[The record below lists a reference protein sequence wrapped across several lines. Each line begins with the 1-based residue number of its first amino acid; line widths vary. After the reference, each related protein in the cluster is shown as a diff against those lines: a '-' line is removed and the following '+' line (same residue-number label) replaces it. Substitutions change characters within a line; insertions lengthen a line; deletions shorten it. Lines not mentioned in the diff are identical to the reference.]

1 VRTCLGIIGGCL
13 AIILVAAL
21 STSWVVVYVDDRKE
35 GFRLVIPAPVF
46 LANIALRIGDYY
58 FDDAD
63 IPPEAI
69 EAMRLLPPLV
79 DELVRAP
86 DFELLRVEEPGLD
99 VSIRKVGDLF
109 DVSVVDGDQIVHVKV
124 PVTALEAAA
133 RIAGDG
139 RLRIG
144 ELPGILDGISRTQLV
159 NVSTP
164 DQDVRVW
171 VW

>member
-1 VRTCLGIIGGCL
+1 VRTCLGIIGVCL
-13 AIILVAAL
+13 AIVLVAAL
-21 STSWVVVYVDDRKE
+21 STSWVVVYVDDREE
-35 GFRLVIPAPVF
+35 GIRLVIPAPVF

-58 FDDAD
+58 VDDAD

-79 DELVRAP
+79 DELLRAP
-86 DFELLRVEEPGLD
+86 DFELLRIEEPGLD

-109 DVSVVDGDQIVHVKV
+109 DVSVVDGNQIVHVKV